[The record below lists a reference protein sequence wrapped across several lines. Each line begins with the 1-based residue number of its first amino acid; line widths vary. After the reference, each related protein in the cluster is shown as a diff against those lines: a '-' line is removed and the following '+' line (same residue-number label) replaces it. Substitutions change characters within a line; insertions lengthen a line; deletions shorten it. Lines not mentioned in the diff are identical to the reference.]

1 MAVVSTR
8 YGEINLQN
16 GFIFQVYESRS
27 ELRDEPFMQQIGVNT
42 SVPGFWMVLT
52 HMTHDDTEPTKNG
65 VV

>member
-42 SVPGFWMVLT
+42 SVPGF
-52 HMTHDDTEPTKNG
+52 
-65 VV
+65 